1 MSPRF
6 QPGEPIRVRDEHK
19 SGHVRTPEYVRGKP
33 GVVSARLG
41 EFRNPESLAHGGDG
55 LPEKPLYKV
64 EFQQTDLWNDYAGS
78 PDDNLYID
86 IFEHW
91 LEPAR
96 EET

>member
-1 MSPRF
+1 MSPKF
-6 QPGEPIRVRDEHK
+6 ETGEHIRVRDGDQP
-19 SGHVRTPEYVRGKP
+19 GHVRTPAYVRGRP

-64 EFQQTDLWNDYAGS
+64 AFRQTDLWNDYSGS
-78 PDDNLYID
+78 PDDTLYID

-96 EET
+96 EGA

>member
-6 QPGEPIRVRDEHK
+6 EPGDPIRISGEYQA
-19 SGHVRTPEYVRGKP
+19 GHVRTPDYIKGKP
-33 GVVSARLG
+33 GVVYARLG
-41 EFRNPESLAHGGDG
+41 EYRNPESLAHGGDG

-64 EFQQTDLWNDYAGS
+64 GFQQTDLWNDYSGS
-78 PDDNLYID
+78 PDDTLYID

-96 EET
+96 EEA